1 MSKCIIMIDQKN
13 RTKRHGQLK
22 MAVLKKASW
31 LDRFF
36 SLSLMAIEPV
46 TPIHKRGSW

>member
-1 MSKCIIMIDQKN
+1 MSNGIIMIDQKN
-13 RTKRHGQLK
+13 RAKRHGQLK
-22 MAVLKKASW
+22 MAVDKKSAW

-36 SLSLMAIEPV
+36 TLSLMAIEPV